1 MLCSATLFTFI
12 AAVVLS
18 IASLARA
25 QGSCRCGDPSF
36 LAIRRVN
43 TSSAQ
48 PVQNCTPY
56 KILDVRGSGEPQGV
70 SLSFQIAIERMIAN
84 TTEITTES
92 IIYPASF
99 DQNVSVGVQN
109 TVDTIRRGLQD
120 CPNQKYALLGY
131 SQGATVVLQALGKL
145 DHETTKAI
153 NAVVV
158 VGNPYRTPGR
168 ASNVDSQGRP
178 DNRTQFGMFAA
189 QAIQANRTFP
199 NYDDI
204 LDHSGK
210 VRDIC
215 LEHDLVCAPDP
226 DCDCQLASDH
236 LSYGLVQSVQD
247 LIASHV
253 MSRAT

>member
-1 MLCSATLFTFI
+1 MLRLATLFTFI
-12 AAVVLS
+12 VAAVLG
-18 IASLARA
+18 IASSARA

-43 TSSAQ
+43 ISSAQ
-48 PVQNCTPY
+48 SVQNCTSY
-56 KILDVRGSGEPQGV
+56 MILDARGSGEPQGV
-70 SLSFQIAIERMIAN
+70 SLSFQIAIERIIAN
-84 TTEITTES
+84 STEITTQS

-109 TVDTIRRGLQD
+109 T
-120 CPNQKYALLGY
+120 KYLLLGY
-131 SQGATVVLQALGKL
+131 SQGATVVLEALGKL
-145 DHETTKAI
+145 DNETTKAI
-153 NAVVV
+153 NAVVL

-178 DNRTQFGMFAA
+178 DNRTQSGMFAA
-189 QAIQANRTFP
+189 QAMQANRTFP
-199 NYDDI
+199 NYDDA
-204 LDHSGK
+204 LDRSGK

-215 LEHDLVCAPDP
+215 LEDDLVCAPDP
-226 DCDCQLASDH
+226 DCDCRLASDH

-247 LIASHV
+247 LIVSHI